1 MKVEQRRWWR
11 TGRIT
16 KYIHIGQSLLYIH
29 IRNLWPKYVEY
40 FPQSFIVVIVP
51 VVVPGHLFGVTDVRL
66 GEIVPLLVEG
76 LEVARRLERVPEP
89 LGVDHRGLH
98 LLLGEAGLHLRSR
111 GISRIFVVVVGGT
124 GNWGKIYKKY
134 RESPN
139 FGRS

>member
-1 MKVEQRRWWR
+1 M
-11 TGRIT
+11 
-16 KYIHIGQSLLYIH
+16 
-29 IRNLWPKYVEY
+29 
-40 FPQSFIVVIVP
+40 
-51 VVVPGHLFGVTDVRL
+51 PGHLFGVTDVRL

-134 RESPN
+134 RESPD